1 MLTMPRQPDD
11 TPSESAIA
19 FRTRHRSLVWSNP
32 NASDTIFIRHALLQP
47 RFTVLLDAAVAFG
60 MDVLYA
66 EWNSLLADD
75 GEEVRRATPVTQ
87 RMLNNIQNGYEQ
99 ATA

>member
-1 MLTMPRQPDD
+1 
-11 TPSESAIA
+11 
-19 FRTRHRSLVWSNP
+19 
-32 NASDTIFIRHALLQP
+32 
-47 RFTVLLDAAVAFG
+47 

>member
-1 MLTMPRQPDD
+1 MLTTLRQPDD
-11 TPSESAIA
+11 TPSGSTVA

-32 NASDTIFIRHALLQP
+32 NASDATFIRHALLQP
-47 RFTVLLDAAVAFG
+47 RFTVLLDGAVTFG
-60 MDVLYA
+60 MDVLNP
-66 EWNSLLADD
+66 EWNILLADD

-87 RMLNNIQNGYEQ
+87 RMLKNIQNGYEQ